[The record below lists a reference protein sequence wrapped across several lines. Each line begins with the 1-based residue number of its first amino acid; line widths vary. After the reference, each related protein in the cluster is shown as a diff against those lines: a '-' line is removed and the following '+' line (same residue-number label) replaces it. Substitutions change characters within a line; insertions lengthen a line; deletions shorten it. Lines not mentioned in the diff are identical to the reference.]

1 MKKKSRFL
9 TGLLSAVMA
18 LSLFALPASAAAD
31 VAGGN
36 GTGSENAPA
45 ITDVWGDKQDGS
57 IIIHKYEFNGV
68 SETHAPGTKLEEKD
82 IPVGAKALDGVKF
95 KIYKVQDRATLA
107 EYYSGKDLTNN
118 EKFKDFTSVDKYYTE
133 KNGVVTITNGDG
145 DAVTAS
151 DEQATVNGVAT
162 FKIKNAELGLYL
174 VVETY
179 APDKVKE
186 MQTPFLVSVPMKN
199 PSNQTTWLYDVH
211 VYPKNATQYGGV
223 TIKKL
228 GVTGNETGTPLEDV
242 TFELYKENADNTWI
256 KVEKPDNSDVTDFNL
271 TTNDEGKITIKG
283 LSKGEYKLVETTI
296 ANNEGYIITAEPIY
310 FEIGND
316 GALTYTGK
324 IDSEKNIVIENYRP
338 DLDKQVYND
347 DVAEDDKYV
356 EGADY
361 SVGDK
366 VPYKITVKVPQ
377 NIKKLKVFTV
387 TDTPVNLKDD
397 VKTITITTKNENGE
411 DVAVPTSVYTVAQAG
426 SENGFTITFDPSK
439 MESYAGKTLVIS
451 YEAVLQTGADMTTNG
466 NKNNAK
472 LTYTNKI
479 DESGKGED
487 GSNNTIEDETVV
499 YTFAIR
505 IKKTKEDGKTALP
518 DAKFDLYKDVTDE
531 YKDAGK
537 SAEELAEVDVI
548 TGDAASA
555 KGLDKD
561 HYWKRVET
569 GLTSGTDGLVTTE
582 KGLANGTYYLV
593 ETEAPEDYNLLSK
606 PVEVKLNVAYK
617 YSWKV
622 SNTYDQDGNLKKHE
636 TSQKKEMFD
645 SNEAKSVGDKIIG
658 TDKSDATDIG
668 VKLITVINRK
678 GFDLPVTGGFGTLL
692 FSGIGALLVVGGVG
706 VLMSTKK
713 KKKGNA

>member
-18 LSLFALPASAAAD
+18 LSLFALPASAAND

-145 DAVTAS
+145 NTVTAS
-151 DEQATVNGVAT
+151 DEQTTVDGVAT
-162 FKIKNAELGLYL
+162 FKIKNAGLGLYL

-228 GVTGNETGTPLEDV
+228 GVTGNETGTPLEGV
-242 TFELYKENADNTWI
+242 TFELYKKNADNTWI

-271 TTNDEGKITIKG
+271 TTNGEGKITIKG

-426 SENGFTITFDPSK
+426 SENGFTITSDPSK

-518 DAKFDLYKDVTDE
+518 GAKFDLYKDVTDE

-537 SAEELAEVDVI
+537 SAEELAAVDVI

-569 GLTSGTDGLVTTE
+569 GLTSGADGLVTTE

-593 ETEAPEDYNLLSK
+593 ETEAPEGYNLLSK

-622 SNTYDQDGNLKKHE
+622 SNTYDQDRNLKKHE
-636 TSQKKEMFD
+636 TSQKKETFD
-645 SNEAKSVGDKIIG
+645 SNVAKSADDKIIG

-692 FSGIGALLVVGGVG
+692 FSGIGALLVVGGIG

>member
-18 LSLFALPASAAAD
+18 LSLFALPASAADD

-68 SETHAPGTKLEEKD
+68 SETHAPGTELEEKD

-145 DAVTAS
+145 NAVTAS
-151 DEQATVNGVAT
+151 DEQATVDGVAT

-228 GVTGNETGTPLEDV
+228 GVTGNETGTPLEGV
-242 TFELYKENADNTWI
+242 TFELYKKNADNTWI

-271 TTNDEGKITIKG
+271 TTNGEGKITIKG

-366 VPYKITVKVPQ
+366 VSYKITVKVPQ

-387 TDTPVNLKDD
+387 TDKPVNLKDD

-518 DAKFDLYKDVTDE
+518 GAKFDLYKDVTDE

-537 SAEELAEVDVI
+537 SAEELAAVDVI

-569 GLTSGTDGLVTTE
+569 GLTSGADGLVTTE

-593 ETEAPEDYNLLSK
+593 ETEAPEGYNLLSK

-636 TSQKKEMFD
+636 TSQKKETFD
-645 SNEAKSVGDKIIG
+645 SNEAKSADDKIIG

-692 FSGIGALLVVGGVG
+692 FSGIGALLVVGGIG
-706 VLMSTKK
+706 VLMSIK